1 MKDLD
6 EHLAKSFLK
15 ACECIKNAKSVEDLM
30 FHAGVAC
37 GFAGELFLSNAIDV
51 DCHTLMFHY
60 IGVMC
65 DEWHL
70 KEDAR

>member
-6 EHLAKSFLK
+6 EKLAKRFLNV
-15 ACECIKNAKSVEDLM
+15 CDDIKNAKSVEDLM
-30 FHAGVAC
+30 FHVGVAC
-37 GFAGELFLSNAIDV
+37 GFASELFLSNAIDV
-51 DCHTLMFHY
+51 DCHTSMFHH

-70 KEDAR
+70 KEDDR